1 MYLCVLHVRAR
12 GPRLQ
17 RLFQHPSQQILRQ
30 LVRQQSHQLHLLPCR
45 LTLALL
51 PQVRLLTCKPRLH
64 QNHPHSFR
72 PLNPRPNQAQVQ
84 QTSQLP
90 DQVHFQQ
97 PSHLL
102 NQLPIRLRSPHQHR
116 LRSPQS
122 GQLPDQVHFQQ
133 PSHLL
138 NQLPIRLRRPQIGQ
152 LPDQVHF
159 QQPSHR
165 LNQLLI
171 RLKSPHQHRQR
182 SPQTGRLHVQLQSHH
197 LSLRPS
203 PLLAQHRSLSQ
214 FLSKTV

>member
-84 QTSQLP
+84 QTC
-90 DQVHFQQ
+90 
-97 PSHLL
+97 
-102 NQLPIRLRSPHQHR
+102 
-116 LRSPQS
+116 
-122 GQLPDQVHFQQ
+122 QLPDQVHFQQ

-171 RLKSPHQHRQR
+171 RLKSPHQHRLR
-182 SPQTGRLHVQLQSHH
+182 SPQTGRLHVQLQSHR

-203 PLLAQHRSLSQ
+203 PLLAQHWSLGQ
-214 FLSKTV
+214 FLSKTVQMIVLNATYSLILIQTNAQVK